1 MHSGRA
7 FCLEARGCT
16 EAGYLPGDQVCL
28 GVDVEGCQ
36 PLHNL
41 HYIHRLRH
49 PRIEEAHVSI
59 DTVRKDQ
66 ADACWWQP

>member
-1 MHSGRA
+1 M
-7 FCLEARGCT
+7 

-41 HYIHRLRH
+41 HYIHRLGH
-49 PRIEEAHVSI
+49 PRIEESHISI
-59 DTVRKDQ
+59 DTAREDQ
-66 ADACWWQP
+66 GDAWDTT